1 MLRRCNNPKD
11 KEYHNYGGRGIQ
23 CLWKKFEEFKNDM
36 YDSYL
41 KHLEKYGKENTTLD
55 RINNDGNYCKE
66 NCRWATIKE
75 QNRNKR
81 TNVFLTYQ
89 NKTMTITDWSK
100 YLRISLST
108 IRGRIRRGWTDTKEI
123 LFGRN

>member
-1 MLRRCNNPKD
+1 
-11 KEYHNYGGRGIQ
+11 
-23 CLWKKFEEFKNDM
+23 M